1 MDSKICDKL
10 TDSACAREKSESYEY
25 DAEKMVV
32 LHAKSSFGHHL
43 VSLSNEVP
51 TAAMCV
57 HVCV

>member
-1 MDSKICDKL
+1 
-10 TDSACAREKSESYEY
+10 
-25 DAEKMVV
+25 MVV

-51 TAAMCV
+51 TAAICV